1 MFAGSNICFVFFR
14 EMSTNVVHSLAP
26 AAAAVG
32 EVHAPEEAAPPAQPQ
47 GVGVEHGALAHINEQ
62 MARLQ
67 DAADMLNVQALANK
81 KENRKGKVANAVS
94 PLKSAAG
101 KRTVSFLAVVPEI
114 S

>member
-32 EVHAPEEAAPPAQPQ
+32 EDHAPEEAAPPAQLQ